1 MGYRLHFVEPLVI
14 LYLFGQT
21 LSGPPT
27 QVYIYNRIL
36 HEIGNGSR
44 SAGSVDHGGSANGSH
59 ANGSHE
65 SCGGSNASDDS
76 SKAEEEAQEQMSQ
89 FYLYLSLSGFVPI
102 MAAGLVLGALSDNHG
117 RRVALMLPL
126 VGDILSTVIFILI
139 VHFELPLWI
148 LYISNVL
155 TGFLGGTTTLLGISF
170 AYVADTTTKMN
181 RNWRVALLEMALGAV
196 GIGASFASGHFTKV
210 AKGIKGLLA
219 PFYFEVG
226 VDVVCFFYAAFF
238 LHETVGAGG
247 GPPLLADPQHAP
259 SDRHQQGQQ
268 GQQGQQQQGQQGQQ
282 QEGRRKTVGDY
293 ARETVRGFVLLVRA
307 GGDPARRC
315 RLLLLLGTFATVALA
330 FFGGSGLLTLYQQG
344 PPLCWGAVMVGY
356 GQAFFCCVYVT
367 SFIGVTLA
375 SRCRVPDGAIALA
388 GMASFAAGMVTTAF
402 ARTSLAM
409 FLANIPLMFTV
420 MPAPV
425 IRSML
430 SKAVQP
436 SEQGAVFAAVAC
448 VEMVSALVS
457 TLIFNSVY
465 TATVAW
471 FPGFSFLLAAAF
483 MLIPMALVGVVRC
496 TRDPQPHYTRVPTDN
511 GDASPAYGSI
521 Q

>member
-1 MGYRLHFVEPLVI
+1 MGYRLRFVEPLVI
-14 LYLFGQT
+14 IYLFGQT
-21 LSGPPT
+21 LSGPPSS
-27 QVYIYNRIL
+27 VYIYNRIL
-36 HEIGNGSR
+36 HEIGNGSHGTA
-44 SAGSVDHGGSANGSH
+44 AGSSGGGAANGSQENC
-59 ANGSHE
+59 AGL
-65 SCGGSNASDDS
+65 NASDVS
-76 SKAEEEAQEQMSQ
+76 SKQAQEQTSQ

-102 MAAGLVLGALSDNHG
+102 MVAGLALGALSDNHG
-117 RRVALMLPL
+117 RRLALMLPL
-126 VGDILSTVIFILI
+126 FGDILSTVIFILL
-139 VHFELPLWI
+139 VYFELPLWV
-148 LYISNVL
+148 LYVSNVL

-196 GIGASFASGHFTKV
+196 GIGASFASGHFMRV
-210 AKGIKGLLA
+210 AEGIKGLLA

-226 VDVVCFFYAAFF
+226 VDVVCLFYAAFF

-259 SDRHQQGQQ
+259 GDRHQQG
-268 GQQGQQQQGQQGQQ
+268 QQQGQQGQQ
-282 QEGRRKTVGDY
+282 RQQQQGRPKTVGDY
-293 ARETVRGFVLLVRA
+293 ARETVQGFVLLVRA
-307 GGDPARRC
+307 GGDPARRR

-356 GQAFFCCVYVT
+356 GQALFCCVYVT
-367 SFIGVTLA
+367 SFLGVTLA
-375 SRCRVPDGAIALA
+375 SRFRVPDGAIALV
-388 GMASFAAGMVTTAF
+388 GMASFAGGMVTTAF

-496 TRDPQPHYTRVPTDN
+496 TRDPEPHYTRVPTDN
-511 GDASPAYGSI
+511 GDASHTYGSI

>member
-44 SAGSVDHGGSANGSH
+44 SASSVDHGGSANS
-59 ANGSHE
+59 SHE

-148 LYISNVL
+148 LYVSNVL

-226 VDVVCFFYAAFF
+226 ADVVCFFYAAFF
-238 LHETVGAGG
+238 LHET
-247 GPPLLADPQHAP
+247 
-259 SDRHQQGQQ
+259 QGQQ
-268 GQQGQQQQGQQGQQ
+268 QQ

-307 GGDPARRC
+307 GGDPARRR

-496 TRDPQPHYTRVPTDN
+496 TRDPPAPLH
-511 GDASPAYGSI
+511 ASPHRQRRREPSLR
-521 Q
+521 QHPV